1 MSGGVSAVSNVRW
14 GRARDGVGSWVGG
27 VSRFPFAANVDRK
40 QEVPLSEKVSRGDG
54 GGGTIGG
61 GREADSIL
69 RSHPDA
75 VSSLLCT
82 REAVW
87 TGEGGGSACVSSSQ
101 QERRVVVMVVQS

>member
-1 MSGGVSAVSNVRW
+1 M
-14 GRARDGVGSWVGG
+14 GG

-87 TGEGGGSACVSSSQ
+87 TGEGGGVGVPNSNARLGFG
-101 QERRVVVMVVQS
+101 EGRRRKIGMLAEAAA